1 MSTASL
7 EWFPCQRRRWLGCRC
22 GLDWSDMR
30 NGVLL
35 PVSLALTV
43 GVSGIFAS
51 GLLGGCARLF
61 ARRQHLSPGD
71 RVPEVAAHK
80 QDGSTV
86 ALSAYRGHPLVVY
99 FYPKDRTSGCTIEA
113 HDFRVGYPQFKEL
126 GVEVVG
132 VSNDDVASHQDF
144 CTKEGLPFP
153 LLADPD
159 QSMARAFGVK
169 ATLGFY
175 QRITFVLDGDGV
187 VRRVFDPVRPA
198 GHAQEVLAAVRG
210 LVGGAPPS
218 PLARDQTRP

>member
-1 MSTASL
+1 
-7 EWFPCQRRRWLGCRC
+7 
-22 GLDWSDMR
+22 MR
-30 NGVLL
+30 NGALF

-43 GVSGIFAS
+43 GVSGIFGACA
-51 GLLGGCARLF
+51 GACARVL

-71 RVPEVAAHK
+71 HVPEVEARN
-80 QDGSTV
+80 QDGAPVS
-86 ALSAYRGHPLVVY
+86 LSHFRGHPLVVY

-113 HDFRVGYPQFKEL
+113 HDFRVDYPKFKEL
-126 GVEVVG
+126 GVEVLG

-187 VRRVFDPVRPA
+187 VRQVFDPVHPA
-198 GHAQEVLAAVRG
+198 GHAQEVLVAVKG
-210 LVGGAPPS
+210 LVGGSPS
-218 PLARDQTRP
+218 PVPRDQVRP

>member
-1 MSTASL
+1 
-7 EWFPCQRRRWLGCRC
+7 
-22 GLDWSDMR
+22 MR

-43 GVSGIFAS
+43 AVSGIFGA
-51 GLLGGCARLF
+51 CARVF

-71 RVPEVAAHK
+71 RVPEVAARK
-80 QDGSTV
+80 QDGGQV
-86 ALSAYRGHPLVVY
+86 ALSSYRGHPLVVY

-113 HDFRVGYPQFKEL
+113 HDFRVDYPKFKEL
-126 GVEVVG
+126 GVEVLG

-144 CTKEGLPFP
+144 CTKEELPFP

-159 QSMARAFGVK
+159 QQLARAFGVK

-175 QRITFVLDGDGV
+175 QRITFVLDGDGI
-187 VRRVFDPVRPA
+187 VRQVFDPVHPA
-198 GHAQEVLAAVRG
+198 GHAQEVLVAVKG
-210 LVGGAPPS
+210 LVGGAAPS

>member
-1 MSTASL
+1 
-7 EWFPCQRRRWLGCRC
+7 
-22 GLDWSDMR
+22 MR

-43 GVSGIFAS
+43 AVSGIFLS
-51 GLLGGCARLF
+51 GMLGACARVF

-71 RVPEVAAHK
+71 RVPEVAARK
-80 QDGSTV
+80 QDGTPV
-86 ALSAYRGHPLVVY
+86 ALSSYRGHPVVVY

-126 GVEVVG
+126 GVEVLG
-132 VSNDDVASHQDF
+132 VSNDDVTSHQDF

-159 QSMARAFGVK
+159 QEVARAFGVK

-175 QRITFVLDGDGV
+175 QRITFVLDGDGIV
-187 VRRVFDPVRPA
+187 QKVFDPVHPA
-198 GHAQEVLAAVRG
+198 GHAQEVLAVVKG
-210 LVGGAPPS
+210 LAGGGPPS

>member
-1 MSTASL
+1 
-7 EWFPCQRRRWLGCRC
+7 
-22 GLDWSDMR
+22 MR

-35 PVSLALTV
+35 PVSLAFTV
-43 GVSGIFAS
+43 AVSGIFGA
-51 GLLGGCARLF
+51 CARVF

-71 RVPEVAAHK
+71 RVPEVAARK
-80 QDGSTV
+80 QDGGQV
-86 ALSAYRGHPLVVY
+86 ALSSYRGHPLVVY

-113 HDFRVGYPQFKEL
+113 HEFRVGYPKFKEL
-126 GVEVVG
+126 GVEVLG

-159 QSMARAFGVK
+159 QQLARAFGVK

-187 VRRVFDPVRPA
+187 VRQVFDPVRPA
-198 GHAQEVLAAVRG
+198 GHAQEVLVAVKG
-210 LVGGAPPS
+210 LVGGASPS

>member
-1 MSTASL
+1 
-7 EWFPCQRRRWLGCRC
+7 
-22 GLDWSDMR
+22 MR

-35 PVSLALTV
+35 PVLLALTAIASAL
-43 GVSGIFAS
+43 GVS
-51 GLLGGCARLF
+51 GGCARVL

-71 RVPEVAAHK
+71 RVPEVAARK
-80 QDGSTV
+80 QDGSSV
-86 ALSAYRGHPLVVY
+86 ALSQYRGHPLVVY

-113 HDFRVGYPQFKEL
+113 HEFRVGYPEFADL
-126 GVEVVG
+126 GVEVLG
-132 VSNDDVASHQDF
+132 VSNDDVASHEDF

-159 QSMARAFGVK
+159 QTMARAFGVK

-187 VRRVFDPVRPA
+187 VRPVFDPVRPA
-198 GHAQEVLAAVRG
+198 GHAREVLAAVKG
-210 LVGGAPPS
+210 LAGAAQPS